1 MFSGGGDGE
10 KAERRGDGLI
20 LLQALEELKKEAR
33 LLSVER
39 ENLLD
44 IEDRLWVMLREDIRY
59 KIRKNQELRMEIEQE
74 KRKCVRLARGLNAS
88 ILKDCSMD
96 VS

>member
-1 MFSGGGDGE
+1 MF
-10 KAERRGDGLI
+10 RQGDGLV
-20 LLQALEELKKEAR
+20 LLQALEELEKEAR

-44 IEDRLWVMLREDIRY
+44 IEDRLWVMVREDVRY
-59 KIRKNQELRMEIEQE
+59 KIRKNQELQMEIEQE

-88 ILKDCSMD
+88 ILEDCSLD